1 MPFGKETEMN
11 KTILLAATLVS
22 GAIVFH
28 AASSR
33 YEMAVRS
40 DNAMF
45 RLDRL
50 TGRVDACVPSRCVEF
65 TRPLASGMTLEERY
79 PGIADTIKAARAY
92 GHSDEEIQRWITR
105 QVERGRAA
113 GMDQQAIDKWLAEG
127 PPSTTPKQGGD
138 IFDLITPETP
148 SQSSR

>member
-1 MPFGKETEMN
+1 MN

-22 GAIVFH
+22 AAIVFH
-28 AASSR
+28 AASAR

-40 DNAMF
+40 DNAMMY

-79 PGIADTIKAARAY
+79 PGIADRIKAARAY
-92 GHSDEEIQRWITR
+92 GHSEEEI
-105 QVERGRAA
+105 ER
-113 GMDQQAIDKWLAEG
+113 
-127 PPSTTPKQGGD
+127 
-138 IFDLITPETP
+138 
-148 SQSSR
+148 